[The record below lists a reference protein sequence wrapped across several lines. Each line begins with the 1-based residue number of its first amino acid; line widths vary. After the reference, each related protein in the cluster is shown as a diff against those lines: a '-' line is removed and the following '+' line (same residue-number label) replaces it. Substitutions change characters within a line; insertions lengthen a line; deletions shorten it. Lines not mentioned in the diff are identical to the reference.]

1 MKPITVK
8 RVAIA
13 TLDGGAGKTALGFAI
28 AKELD
33 FYLISNDDSV
43 IEMAYP
49 DMAKIMKNPKI
60 IDEVVYDFGGFADAG
75 VIDIIKHCDIVIVPC
90 INDLNSKMKAIK
102 TIKELS
108 KYNDN
113 FLVVATRLESDTDFK
128 EIKAAIQKEF
138 KNIPVLPLRKTKMLK
153 NALEFGNSPLELIAE
168 SKKIAWDGRGFIPE
182 YKEILKAVINDDE
195 RYTNLLEE
203 KAKGDLQNEQ

>member
-1 MKPITVK
+1 MKPLKVK
-8 RVAIA
+8 RIGIA
-13 TLDGGAGKTALGFAI
+13 TLDGGAGKTALAFAL

-33 FYLISNDDSV
+33 YYLISNDDSV
-43 IEMAYP
+43 IEMAYK

-60 IDEVVYDFGGFADAG
+60 IDDVVYDFGGFADAG

-113 FLVVATRLESDTDFK
+113 FLVVATRIETDTDFK
-128 EIKAAIQKEF
+128 EIQKAIQDEF
-138 KNIPVLPLRKTKMLK
+138 KNIPVLPLKKTKMLK
-153 NALEFGNSPLELIAE
+153 NALEYGNSPLELIAE
-168 SKKIAWDGRGFIPE
+168 SKKIAWDGRGFIPQ
-182 YKEILKAVINDDE
+182 YKEVLKAVLNDDD
-195 RYTNLLEE
+195 RYNNLLKE
-203 KAKGDLQNEQ
+203 KSKGDL

>member
-1 MKPITVK
+1 MKLLKVK
-8 RVAIA
+8 RIGIA
-13 TLDGGAGKTALGFAI
+13 TLDGGAGKTALAFAL

-33 FYLISNDDSV
+33 YYLISNDDSV
-43 IEMAYP
+43 IEMAYK

-60 IDEVVYDFGGFADAG
+60 IDDVVYDFGGFADAG

-113 FLVVATRLESDTDFK
+113 FLVVATRIETDTDFK
-128 EIKAAIQKEF
+128 EIQKAIQDEF
-138 KNIPVLPLRKTKMLK
+138 KNIPVLPLKKTKMLK
-153 NALEFGNSPLELIAE
+153 NALEYGNSPLELIAE
-168 SKKIAWDGRGFIPE
+168 SKKIAWDGRGFIPQ
-182 YKEILKAVINDDE
+182 YKEILKAVLNDDH
-195 RYTNLLEE
+195 RYNNLLKE
-203 KAKGDLQNEQ
+203 KSKGDL

>member
-1 MKPITVK
+1 MKELK

-13 TLDGGAGKTALGFAI
+13 TLDGGAGKTALAFAL

-49 DMAKIMKNPKI
+49 KMAKIMKNPKI
-60 IDEVVYDFGGFADAG
+60 IDDVIYDFGGFADAG

-108 KYNDN
+108 QYNDN
-113 FLVVATRLESDTDFK
+113 FLVVATRLETATDKNKINIDFK
-128 EIKAAIQKEF
+128 EVKEAIHKEF

-153 NALEFGNSPLELIAE
+153 NALEFGNSPLELVAE
-168 SKKIAWDGRGFIPE
+168 SKKVAWDGRAFIPE
-182 YKEILKAVINDDE
+182 YKEILRTVINNDD
-195 RYTNLLEE
+195 RFNNLVKE
-203 KAKGDLQNEQ
+203 KMKGN